1 MPLHDSKGPEERSVR
16 GICATIPVFIVM
28 SLFVADAQI
37 LRIGHQKSSA
47 RDNIHKVVRSGW
59 TQDEAMFS
67 KTILLRAQKLE
78 EKTSFRF
85 NKNWVPKVRLEWSL
99 GTGTNGSNAI
109 YKAETQTTYFPIRI
123 LYELTARHKG
133 WQDSLS
139 AETAAEDNELAEIMD
154 HELGHEL
161 MDQVSRRNGLGPWFT
176 EKRFNASTDG
186 ERLGLDIL
194 SEGTAQY
201 FQRVNFPREDSDLS
215 EFTFPATVEQQKYY
229 TYRMIAYDGGYWIV
243 RDVLK
248 KHGER
253 GLIWFMHHPFVAG
266 YDMRTVAVTYRDRAL
281 KDLSQ
286 ER

>member
-1 MPLHDSKGPEERSVR
+1 MR
-16 GICATIPVFIVM
+16 GICGTVSICIVM
-28 SLFVADAQI
+28 SLFVPDAQDAPI
-37 LRIGHQKSSA
+37 RRRQSSA
-47 RDNIHKVVRSGW
+47 PENVHEVALSGW
-59 TQDEAMFS
+59 TRDETLFS
-67 KTILLRAQKLE
+67 KTILLRAKKLE
-78 EKTSFRF
+78 EKTGFRF
-85 NKNWVPKVRLEWSL
+85 DSNWVPKVCLEWSL
-99 GTGTNGSNAI
+99 GTSTNGSNAI

-133 WQDSLS
+133 SSDSLN
-139 AETAAEDNELAEIMD
+139 AVTAAEDGELAEIID

-176 EKRFNASTDG
+176 EKRFNTSTDA

-201 FQRVNFPREDSDLS
+201 FQRVNFPRDDIDLS
-215 EFTFPATVEQQKYY
+215 EFTFPATVEQQEYY

-243 RDVLK
+243 RDVLR

-266 YDMRTVAVTYRDRAL
+266 YDMRTAAVTYRERAL
-281 KDLSQ
+281 KNLSQ
-286 ER
+286 KRGR